1 VCHPGV
7 GSGYGRS
14 KPEVWKGRLDEHD
27 VSVPRAAAGSRT
39 VRSVEIQL
47 HMYSPFWSGGGV
59 GGCRRFQ
66 RSSVSALPARN
77 RDHAD
82 HGDRN
87 QDLDPDA
94 DADADAEADDT
105 DDPGPRIIDG
115 AISRSR
121 NELIQKWG
129 SDDHQTE
136 TIHAVNRLRNIEEVE
151 EEEDICCEAC
161 GCGAVMDSRDE
172 QGHFQRSR
180 G

>member
-87 QDLDPDA
+87 QDLDPD
-94 DADADAEADDT
+94 
-105 DDPGPRIIDG
+105 G